1 MSPIWMPSANR
12 IASANLTDFMARME
26 ARWGRRFADYASL
39 HRWSVTQ
46 PAEFWPSIWEYAELI
61 GVPGRLTFTGAGML
75 GTRWFPEAS
84 LNFAENLLR
93 FRGDDKALVFWGENS
108 VRRTLSHDQLYG
120 RVAQLAAA
128 MRAEG
133 VGAGDR
139 VAAYMPNMPETVIAF
154 LAAASIGAIF
164 TSASPDFGV
173 QGVLDRFGQI
183 EPKLLFVA
191 DGYFYNGK
199 TIDSLARVAE
209 IVERLPSVR
218 KTVVTPYVG
227 VDGHRIEAIR
237 NGIMLGS
244 FLQSASAES
253 RIEFARLPFDHPLVI
268 MYSSGTTGV
277 PKCIVHGAGGALLQH
292 VKEHRLHGD
301 IKRGDRM
308 FYFTTCGWMMWN
320 WLVSGMASGAT
331 LSCSILPMPKA

>member
-1 MSPIWMPSANR
+1 
-12 IASANLTDFMARME
+12 
-26 ARWGRRFADYASL
+26 
-39 HRWSVTQ
+39 
-46 PAEFWPSIWEYAELI
+46 
-61 GVPGRLTFTGAGML
+61 ML

-218 KTVVTPYVG
+218 KTVVTPYVASMAIG
-227 VDGHRIEAIR
+227 SRQFGTASCWGHSCNRPALNPGSNSLGCRSIIR
-237 NGIMLGS
+237 
-244 FLQSASAES
+244 
-253 RIEFARLPFDHPLVI
+253 
-268 MYSSGTTGV
+268 
-277 PKCIVHGAGGALLQH
+277 
-292 VKEHRLHGD
+292 
-301 IKRGDRM
+301 
-308 FYFTTCGWMMWN
+308 
-320 WLVSGMASGAT
+320 
-331 LSCSILPMPKA
+331 